1 MHIVS
6 TAKYKLVINKKLDT
20 VRIVCAF
27 NVYNQIND
35 QGQVVT
41 RFPAQ
46 SKCAYVSGDLMPADV
61 EPTLA
66 LIADKLKANIVQAA

>member
-1 MHIVS
+1 MQIVS

-35 QGQVVT
+35 QGEVVT
-41 RFPAQ
+41 RFPSQA
-46 SKCAYVSGDLMPADV
+46 KCAYVSGDLQTQDV

-66 LIADKLKANIVQAA
+66 RIAQTLNAHVVLAA